1 VPKSLKPGRHLA
13 DSGAVY
19 FPLRSESLDL
29 SAERL
34 HGLRLSLNTPVLSIE
49 ELPVGP
55 ARAAIVIHE
64 EIDGRPS
71 LTVGVR
77 SLRSGVGVLFSLEG
91 DLREHSS
98 LAVGIDAVLSFGE
111 SMGFLFDED
120 ELETDF
126 TEEAR
131 SRALGL
137 WLELMGVESG
147 ASEMSPQVPA
157 APASPRPASEPDD
170 SFEVEGLYDDEMLL
184 LDEVAHPEDDLPSA
198 FADERGGVDSRPSEW
213 EQEDEKPDSAPVVD
227 ALGGAG
233 GASEASGE
241 APVPLSKF
249 RHCAP
254 SQPPS
259 PSVEEVQRGVGESP
273 PAAKGAALGRLKLVK
288 RRKGGGD
295 HPPKPSVIRRLLS
308 SF

>member
-170 SFEVEGLYDDEMLL
+170 SFEVEGLYDDEIPRTICPAPSPTS
-184 LDEVAHPEDDLPSA
+184 EVESTPDPPSGNRRTRSPTPLPSSMSSVEPA
-198 FADERGGVDSRPSEW
+198 VHRRRLARLPCPSPSFAIALPANRRPRAW
-213 EQEDEKPDSAPVVD
+213 KRYN
-227 ALGGAG
+227 
-233 GASEASGE
+233 EASGSR
-241 APVPLSKF
+241 PPLQKA
-249 RHCAP
+249 RP
-254 SQPPS
+254 WD
-259 PSVEEVQRGVGESP
+259 G
-273 PAAKGAALGRLKLVK
+273 
-288 RRKGGGD
+288 
-295 HPPKPSVIRRLLS
+295 S
-308 SF
+308 SS